1 MWITIYLFIEK
12 TSNDMTDRMN
22 HVMLITIYLFIEKT
36 SNDMTDI

>member
-1 MWITIYLFIEK
+1 
-12 TSNDMTDRMN
+12 MTDRMN